1 MAPRGLGRAWPGSGM
16 GGSPRGGAGAPGGG
30 AAPPRR
36 AATFRAD
43 IEGLRAVAVLSVL
56 VEHFNP
62 RLLPSGFLGVDIFFV
77 ISGYVITLSLL
88 SRAERARLKG
98 DSVRF
103 SAFIT
108 AFYSRRFKRLTP
120 ALVVCVVATFVGL
133 CLFCDDPKI
142 SFATGK
148 RALFGFSNIYLAAK
162 AEDYFG
168 DTAAVNAYTQTWS
181 LGVEEQF
188 YVLYPIIFWVTGA
201 SGRRAPYLAVMGL
214 LSAVSLAVF
223 LDWNRRNEMS
233 KAYFLTQARFWELAV
248 GCLVAFF
255 QERKTK
261 TILGE
266 AADKAVAAPD
276 RKKRVKGFGPV
287 ADLSLVV
294 ITAIMALAPLTLITW
309 STVAAVCLTA
319 VCIVTGEEGGAVYAV
334 LSHRFMQLIG
344 ERSYSIYLWH
354 WSVLVLSRWTVSVTA
369 VSALFLVPLVLVLGW
384 VSYEFV
390 EKPSRGAVWSERDG
404 KVVLMGLFL
413 SATGVMSMCTTMLYH
428 KELFQGNR
436 NCRFSF
442 NETCVPKSSMHR
454 RIEPDI
460 PGSTITNKNCFG
472 NLRNTGFIANTA
484 KVCTKRPPHGVQT
497 TRRLYVYGD
506 SFAAAQ
512 HLVVINAMHLH
523 PDWQLYFVAGQSCP
537 FDLSGN
543 IFTGYPT
550 KAAHCN
556 KLNRDRAK
564 LFRETFRPG
573 DILYI
578 AHRSMGRQEEWFQ
591 QLKELSKFAQDE
603 AFHLVVQTKI
613 PLFHAIQQSM
623 SKEEIALCVTSRHF
637 WFNSGALKDCSR
649 PFWVPREASSSFSG
663 KIKALADQYNT
674 TWVFDVESLLCDSSG
689 CSTHTKDNVRLYR
702 DGESHLSKWGQLLLS
717 PHFAALLDRLPDPPP
732 LPATVAPK
740 NKSGGGGSDKE
751 KASKRGGAQKLV
763 KGERTE
769 VAPARAADP
778 AAARVAAAAPQ
789 GASAAAA
796 EPARAATKKPPSRT
810 FSSS

>member
-1 MAPRGLGRAWPGSGM
+1 MGSWGGVAPRGLGRAWPGSGM

-148 RALFGFSNIYLAAK
+148 RALFGFSNIYLAAQ

-214 LSAVSLAVF
+214 LSAASLTAFVE
-223 LDWNRRNEMS
+223 WNWSNEMS

-255 QERKTK
+255 QRRKEATK
-261 TILGE
+261 TSLG
-266 AADKAVAAPD
+266 DNAVAAPG
-276 RKKRVKGFGPV
+276 RKGQVKGFGAL
-287 ADLSLVV
+287 ADASLVG

-309 STVAAVCLTA
+309 STAAAVCLTA
-319 VCIVTGEEGGAVYAV
+319 VCIVMGKEGGAVYSV

-354 WSVLVLSRWTVSVTA
+354 WSVLVLGRWTVSVSAATA
-369 VSALFLVPLVLVLGW
+369 VYLLPLVIILGCA
-384 VSYEFV
+384 SYELV
-390 EKPSRGAVWSERDG
+390 EKPSRGAAWSERDG
-404 KVVLMGLFL
+404 RVVVMGLFL
-413 SATGVMSMCTTMLYH
+413 SAGGVMSMCTVMMH
-428 KELFQGNR
+428 SKDLFQGTR
-436 NCRFSF
+436 DCRFGF
-442 NETCVPKSSMHR
+442 NETCVPQASMHR

-460 PGSTITNKNCFG
+460 PQSTITYNNCFKT
-472 NLRNTGFIANTA
+472 LTQTGFLKNTA
-484 KVCTKRPPHGVQT
+484 KLCTITPPTGVQT

-512 HLVVINAMHLH
+512 HLVVMNVMRQH
-523 PDWQLYFVAGQSCP
+523 PDWQLFFIPGQSCP
-537 FDLSGN
+537 FDLSGS
-543 IFTGYPT
+543 IFTDFPA
-550 KAAHCN
+550 KSSNCN

-578 AHRSMGRQEEWFQ
+578 AHRSRPGRRQQEWFQ
-591 QLKELSKFAQDE
+591 QLKQLSKFAEDE
-603 AFHLVVQTKI
+603 AFYLVVLTKV
-613 PLFHAIQQSM
+613 PLFKEIKQSLSAEAIS
-623 SKEEIALCVTSRHF
+623 LCILSGHY
-637 WFNSGALKDCSR
+637 WFNSGALKECSR
-649 PFWVPREASSSFSG
+649 PFWVRRETSPSFSDR
-663 KIKALADQYNT
+663 IKANTQYNT
-674 TWVFDVESLLCDSSG
+674 TWLFDVENLLCDSSG
-689 CSTHTKDNVRLYR
+689 CSTHTEDNVRLYR
-702 DGESHLSKWGQLLLS
+702 DPESHLSKWGQLLLS
-717 PHFAALLDRLPDPPP
+717 PHFSTLVDSLPKPPHAKLPD
-732 LPATVAPK
+732 
-740 NKSGGGGSDKE
+740 G
-751 KASKRGGAQKLV
+751 
-763 KGERTE
+763 
-769 VAPARAADP
+769 
-778 AAARVAAAAPQ
+778 
-789 GASAAAA
+789 
-796 EPARAATKKPPSRT
+796 
-810 FSSS
+810 

>member
-1 MAPRGLGRAWPGSGM
+1 MARRC
-16 GGSPRGGAGAPGGG
+16 GGG
-30 AAPPRR
+30 AAGGEAHPHR
-36 AATFRAD
+36 AATFRGD
-43 IEGLRAVAVLSVL
+43 IEGLRALAVLSVV

-62 RLLPSGFLGVDIFFV
+62 RLLRSGFLGVDIFFV

-88 SRAERARLKG
+88 SRSERARLKG

-103 SAFIT
+103 SDFIT

-120 ALVVCVVATFVGL
+120 ALVVCVVVTFVGL

-188 YVLYPIIFWVTGA
+188 YVLYPIIFWGTGA

-214 LSAVSLAVF
+214 LSAASLAVF
-223 LDWNRRNEMS
+223 ADWNWSNEMS

-255 QERKTK
+255 QWRKTK
-261 TILGE
+261 TSLGE
-266 AADKAVAAPD
+266 AADNAVAAPG
-276 RKKRVKGFGPV
+276 RKGRVKGFGTL
-287 ADLSLVV
+287 ADASLAG

-319 VCIVTGEEGGAVYAV
+319 VCIVMGEEGGAVYSV
-334 LSHRFMQLIG
+334 LSHRFMQQIG

-369 VSALFLVPLVLVLGW
+369 ASAVYLVPLVLILGCA
-384 VSYEFV
+384 SYELV

-413 SATGVMSMCTTMLYH
+413 SATGVMSMCTVMLYS
-428 KELFQGNR
+428 KELFQGTR
-436 NCRFSF
+436 DCRFGF
-442 NETCVPKSSMHR
+442 NETCVPKASMHR

-460 PGSTITNKNCFG
+460 PMSTITNKNCFKT
-472 NLRNTGFIANTA
+472 LRDTGFIANTA
-484 KVCTKRPPHGVQT
+484 QMCTKRPPPGVQT

-512 HLVVINAMHLH
+512 HLVVMNAMRLH
-523 PDWQLYFVAGQSCP
+523 PDWQLFFVTGQSCP
-537 FDLSGN
+537 FELSGS
-543 IFTGYPT
+543 IFTGYPV
-550 KAAHCN
+550 KASHCN

-564 LFRETFRPG
+564 LFRETFQPG

-578 AHRSMGRQEEWFQ
+578 AHRSMGRQPEWFK
-591 QLKELSKFAQDE
+591 QLEELSKFAEDE

-613 PLFHAIQQSM
+613 PLFQEIKQSM
-623 SKEEIALCVTSRHF
+623 SREAITLCITARHY

-649 PFWVPREASSSFSG
+649 PFWVPREESPSFTEN
-663 KIKALADQYNT
+663 IKAIADQHNT
-674 TWVFDVESLLCDSSG
+674 TWLFDVENLLCDGSG
-689 CSTHTKDNVRLYR
+689 CSTHTEDNVRLYR
-702 DGESHLSKWGQLLLS
+702 DQESHLSKWGQLLLS

-732 LPATVAPK
+732 LPASPTPPE
-740 NKSGGGGSDKE
+740 KSGGGGSDKA
-751 KASKRGGAQKLV
+751 KASKGEGAA
-763 KGERTE
+763 
-769 VAPARAADP
+769 APAAGPAAAGVAATPPRGAPAAAADP
-778 AAARVAAAAPQ
+778 VRAAA
-789 GASAAAA
+789 
-796 EPARAATKKPPSRT
+796 KKPPSPT
-810 FSSS
+810 PSSS

>member
-1 MAPRGLGRAWPGSGM
+1 MASRGGGGRAAEG
-16 GGSPRGGAGAPGGG
+16 RGTRGEAHPHR
-30 AAPPRR
+30 P
-36 AATFRAD
+36 ATFRGD
-43 IEGLRAVAVLSVL
+43 IEGLRALAVLSVV

-62 RLLPSGFLGVDIFFV
+62 RLLRSGFLGVDIFFV

-88 SRAERARLKG
+88 SRLDRARLKG
-98 DSVRF
+98 DSLRF

-120 ALVVCVVATFVGL
+120 ALVVCVVVTFVGL
-133 CLFCDDPKI
+133 CLFCDDPTI
-142 SFATGK
+142 SFDTGR

-201 SGRRAPYLAVMGL
+201 SGRRAPYLAVMAL

-223 LDWNRRNEMS
+223 VDWNRGNEMS

-255 QERKTK
+255 QQRKTK
-261 TILGE
+261 TSLGE
-266 AADKAVAAPD
+266 AADKEVAAPV
-276 RKKRVKGFGPV
+276 RKGRVKGFGSQ
-287 ADLSLVV
+287 ADLSLVG

-319 VCIVTGEEGGAVYAV
+319 VCIVTGEEGGGVYAV

-369 VSALFLVPLVLVLGW
+369 VSALYLVPLVLVLGW

-404 KVVLMGLFL
+404 WVVLMGLFL
-413 SATGVMSMCTTMLYH
+413 SASGVMSMCTTMLYH

-436 NCRFSF
+436 DCRFSF

-454 RIEPDI
+454 RIEPNI
-460 PGSTITNKNCFG
+460 PGSTITNKNCFST
-472 NLRNTGFIANTA
+472 LRDTGFLANTA
-484 KVCTKRPPHGVQT
+484 EMCTIRPSSGVQT

-523 PDWQLYFVAGQSCP
+523 PDWQIFYVAGQSCP

-543 IFTGYPT
+543 IFTGYPI
-550 KAAHCN
+550 KASHCN

-578 AHRSMGRQEEWFQ
+578 AHRTMGRQKEWFQ
-591 QLKELSKFAQDE
+591 QLEELSKFAQDE

-613 PLFHAIQQSM
+613 PLFHAIKQSM
-623 SKEEIALCVTSRHF
+623 SKDKIALCTTSRHY

-649 PFWVPREASSSFSG
+649 QFWVPNDSSPSFTE
-663 KIKALADQYNT
+663 KVKAIADKYNT
-674 TWVFDVESLLCDSSG
+674 TWLFDVEKILCNDSG
-689 CSTHTKDNVRLYR
+689 CSTHTEDNVRLYR
-702 DGESHLSKWGQLLLS
+702 DQESHLSKWGQLLLS

-732 LPATVAPK
+732 GPVSQTPPE
-740 NKSGGGGSDKE
+740 KSGGGGSDKE
-751 KASKRGGAQKLV
+751 KASKGGGAQKPV
-763 KGERTE
+763 KGVQTE

-778 AAARVAAAAPQ
+778 AAAGVAAPLPQ
-789 GASAAAA
+789 GQSAAAA
-796 EPARAATKKPPSRT
+796 EPARAATKKPPNRK